1 MRDTIPAE
9 PSGTLL
15 AVLARRAA
23 AGATADELIQA
34 TLSAAR
40 VHFGMDVAFVSEFVD
55 DRRIFRHVD
64 GGVAS
69 PIAVGDGDLL
79 EESYCQRVVDG
90 RLPEV
95 IPDTGGNE
103 QARALP
109 ATAVLPVGAHLSVP
123 IRLAD
128 GRIFGT
134 LCCFRSQ
141 PDHSLTERDAAVMH
155 LLAAL
160 VADQLATASIASIQ
174 AAPPLQDPQLRR
186 LEQIGWPAAAVMAWS
201 TVFVSIEQL
210 TGRHIPVVADKLVA
224 ALGLVSVTAGVVVA
238 IRWRRVRSRL
248 VSGAAETDERRA
260 FDAAHQASL
269 EVSREN
275 VMEHFASR
283 GSLTMVFQPIYD
295 LLDGRLLGHEALA
308 RFSGGR
314 RPDECIAEAHDVG
327 LGVELEFLAL
337 TEAVRTFDCPTGYLA
352 VNLSP
357 AALRS
362 AALQRFVADSPHAD
376 RLVLELTE
384 HAVIEDYES
393 IVDAITQL
401 RVHRTKVAV
410 DDAGAGFASMR
421 HITDLCPDI
430 VKLDRSIIDN
440 VDGDTARHALVGSL
454 VTFARGIG
462 ATVVAE
468 GIERQEELDACRTL
482 GVHGGQGYLLG
493 RPATRPAPEHWAS
506 RGPTPSI

>member
-1 MRDTIPAE
+1 LIQQ
-9 PSGTLL
+9 TL
-15 AVLARRAA
+15 AA
-23 AGATADELIQA
+23 ARG
-34 TLSAAR
+34 
-40 VHFGMDVAFVSEFVD
+40 HFGMDVAFVSEFAD
-55 DRRIFRHVD
+55 GRRVFRHVD
-64 GGVAS
+64 GAAGA
-69 PIAVGDGDLL
+69 PIAVGDGDHL

-95 IPDTGGNE
+95 IAD
-103 QARALP
+103 ARDHEEALALP
-109 ATAVLPVGAHLSVP
+109 ATAALPVGAHLSVP
-123 IRLAD
+123 ITLAN

-141 PDHSLTERDAAVMH
+141 PDPSLTERDAAVMH
-155 LLAAL
+155 LLAAV
-160 VADQLATASIASIQ
+160 VADQLTTASIPPAQ
-174 AAPPLQDPQLRR
+174 AAPAKQDRQLQR
-186 LEQIGWPAAAVMAWS
+186 LERVGWPAGAVMACS
-201 TVFVSIEQL
+201 AVFVSIEQL
-210 TGRHIPVVADKLVA
+210 TGRHLPAVADKLVA
-224 ALGLVSVTAGVVVA
+224 ALGLAAVVA
-238 IRWRRVRSRL
+238 AVIVALRWRRVRIRL
-248 VSGAAETDERRA
+248 VAAAAESAERRA
-260 FDAAHQASL
+260 SAAAQQASL
-269 EVSREN
+269 EAGRES

-295 LLDGRLLGHEALA
+295 LRDGRLLGHEALA

-337 TEAVRTFDCPTGYLA
+337 TEAVRTFDATTGYLA

-362 AALQRFVADSPHAD
+362 AALQRFVAHSRHAD

-393 IVDAITQL
+393 IVDVIAQFRL
-401 RVHRTKVAV
+401 HGTKVAV

-421 HITDLCPDI
+421 HITDLRPDI

-440 VDGDTARHALVGSL
+440 VDGDAARYALVGSL
-454 VTFARGIG
+454 VTFATGIG

-468 GIERQEELDACRTL
+468 GIERQQELEACRAL
-482 GVHGGQGYLLG
+482 GVHSGQGYLLG
-493 RPATRPAPEHWAS
+493 RPAATSAPDQWVQPQADARSELPARP
-506 RGPTPSI
+506 GTG